1 MLLIISKNYGF
12 IENYAVRAEIENQI
26 LTIIAN
32 EKFLFKSIHILLLTI
47 LPYKK
52 ADLRASLAGLN
63 TVGTTI

>member
-32 EKFLFKSIHILLLTI
+32 EKFLFKSVYTQRVPDQRVPVHSVPPII
-47 LPYKK
+47 
-52 ADLRASLAGLN
+52 
-63 TVGTTI
+63 

>member
-32 EKFLFKSIHILLLTI
+32 EKFLLKTIYKSLLTI
-47 LPYKK
+47 LLYKK

>member
-12 IENYAVRAEIENQI
+12 IENYAVRAEIENLV
-26 LTIIAN
+26 LTIIASV
-32 EKFLFKSIHILLLTI
+32 KSLFKTIATTSTLLL
-47 LPYKK
+47 LYKK